1 MCTAAAFDDIARF
14 SGFCGTVQSNDSFMA
29 GIPNTVRLTAQ
40 IVGSIA
46 TEDP

>member
-1 MCTAAAFDDIARF
+1 
-14 SGFCGTVQSNDSFMA
+14 VQSDDSFMA

-46 TEDP
+46 TEDPRLEVGRWSRN